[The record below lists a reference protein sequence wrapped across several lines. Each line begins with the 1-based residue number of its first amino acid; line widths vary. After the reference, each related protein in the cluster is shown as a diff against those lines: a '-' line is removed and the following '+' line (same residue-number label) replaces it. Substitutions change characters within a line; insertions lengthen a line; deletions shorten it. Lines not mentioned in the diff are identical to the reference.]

1 MRYWAFGTFA
11 SEQDDINGMFM
22 GNCKSILSFGNV
34 TNEVSNPN
42 DYNPV
47 GTGFGA
53 KIGDDG
59 AGTSG
64 RNVAL
69 VEIAIG
75 KIKAKLGQIPV
86 LIKCELSLMSEVT
99 DTLTSR
105 IYRMYSSWDDAD
117 TNSRYKDVSALITWY
132 EDTWG
137 PYPGQD
143 RETIPSYQ
151 GPTDESCNALERW
164 EQNITSIVERAL
176 RDNTP
181 IEMMLWPTN
190 NQSGRSIYWKEVIT
204 TKNPLLYFF
213 YLYPVEFYEDSGGNI
228 DYSSAIQE
236 AEDGHYYIGAV
247 ERGQTGSATK
257 GWIRNYS
264 GATQHVELFDDHP
277 EFANPVQRAGTGLGL
292 LDFVTLSDPAVSQL
306 YTCVFYSSTQY
317 EVKAEAY
324 RDNAVSL
331 HPQIDADASWRG
343 AVGSDF
349 TAPSGGLT
357 IPAAAWQPGTLLD
370 DEFEFGV
377 RGNTTDTDWPADSND
392 QVEITQDDG
401 GVADAAEWRPITGR
415 RESATATVVVDGAS
429 IFFPVRHLATGEWPI
444 GNRCF
449 IQDVDKIDE
458 GTITG
463 AQERLLG
470 TESFTGSG
478 LDDMSDPTGN
488 YNGNGNRTYRIQI
501 DATPGGADTF
511 SWSRDGTTS
520 WVATGVVCTTSPT
533 LLEDGIYI
541 DWAALT
547 GHTIGD
553 YWSFDADTWGVTV
566 GSLTPGSNSY
576 AAGATVATTLPIRSL
591 ASATFANVNQASGA
605 SESPASRLYLDDTTG
620 FTQADVIFVQQVANS
635 GIYESATIATGGVQ
649 STYLD
654 LTAVL
659 TNDYGDGD
667 FCTKQGAGEA
677 AFWMRPVATVSTVEE
692 LKRLRVNA
700 RML

>member
-1 MRYWAFGTFA
+1 MRYWPFGTFA
-11 SEQDDINGMFM
+11 SQQDDINGMFM
-22 GNCKSILSFGNV
+22 QNCKSILSFGNTSDV
-34 TNEVSNPN
+34 VSNPN
-42 DYNPV
+42 NYNPV
-47 GTGFGA
+47 GLGFGA
-53 KIGDDG
+53 LIGDDG

-64 RNVAL
+64 RQVAL

-75 KIKAKLGQIPV
+75 QIKAKLGQIPV
-86 LIKCELSLMSEVT
+86 LIKCELSLMSEVS

-105 IYRMYSSWDDAD
+105 IYRMYTSWDAAD
-117 TNSRYKDVSALITWY
+117 TNSRYKDVSALTTWY
-132 EDTWG
+132 EDTYG

-143 RETIPSYQ
+143 RETTPSYQ
-151 GPTDESCNALERW
+151 GPASEAVIAGERW

-181 IEMMLWPTN
+181 IEMMLWPTA
-190 NQSGRSIYWKEVIT
+190 NQVGRAIFWKEVIT
-204 TKNPLLYFF
+204 TRNPLLYFF
-213 YLYPVEFYEDSGGNI
+213 YLYPIEFYEDSGGNI

-277 EFANPVQRAGTGLGL
+277 EFANPVQREGTGTGL

-306 YTCVFYSSTQY
+306 YTVVFYSSTQY

-324 RDNAVSL
+324 RDNAVNL
-331 HPQIDADASWRG
+331 HPQIDTDASWRG

-357 IPAAAWQPGTLLD
+357 IPAAAWQPGTLLN

-377 RGNTTDTDWPADSND
+377 RGNTTDTTWPADSND

-415 RESATATVVVDGAS
+415 RESTTNTVAVDGAS
-429 IFFPVRHLATGEWPI
+429 IFFPVRHLLTGEWPI

-449 IQDVDKIDE
+449 IQDADKIDE
-458 GTITG
+458 GTITA
-463 AQERLLG
+463 AQERLLD
-470 TESFTGSG
+470 TTPAFTGTG
-478 LDDMSDPTGN
+478 DDDLTPSGN
-488 YNGNGNRTYRIQI
+488 YNGNSNRTYRVQI
-501 DATPGGADTF
+501 DAEGSPDTF

-520 WVATGVVCTTSPT
+520 WVATGVAISDGQ
-533 LLEDGIYI
+533 LLEDGVYLNWGGL
-541 DWAALT
+541 DN
-547 GHTIGD
+547 HTSGD
-553 YWSFDADTWGVTV
+553 YWLFDADTWGGTV
-566 GSLTPGSNSY
+566 GARTGGSNSY

-591 ASATFANVNQASGA
+591 SAAVFANVNADSGA

-620 FTQADVIFVQQVANS
+620 FTQADVIFVQQVANQ

-659 TNDYGDGD
+659 TNDYSDGD